1 MSKINTNSA
10 VVLAQGR
17 EHPILR
23 HHHWIFSGGIQS
35 APMYEPGEI
44 LPVHTSRGELIGH
57 AYFNPYSD
65 IAGRMVSFGD
75 ADPMS
80 TLREQ
85 VSNAVNLR
93 QSLFDLTQTNSYRL
107 INGEGDGLPGLVV
120 DRYADALVLQSS
132 TTGMDMLKAQIVEWL
147 LTELPEIKCVYER
160 SDISSRTKEKLS
172 PVRDYL
178 YGQAVQEVEVL
189 ENGLKFIVDIVEGHK
204 TGYYL
209 DQREMRNLVG
219 QLSNGKRVLNCFS
232 YTGGFSMY
240 AARGGALGT
249 NSVDISAP
257 ALEVAKRNFELNEL
271 TGDNQ
276 FTSADVFKFLREEQ
290 LGYDIIILDP
300 PAFAKKRSDVEAAIR
315 GYRDINRIALTKIPA
330 GSILI
335 TCSCSYH
342 VDQEM
347 FERVVQQ
354 AANEARRSVK
364 IIHKHRM
371 AMDHVLSVHHKEA
384 DYLKSLVLWVD

>member
-1 MSKINTNSA
+1 MSKINSNNA
-10 VVLAQGR
+10 VILSQGR
-17 EHPILR
+17 EQPILR
-23 HHHWIFSGGIQS
+23 RHHWIFSGGIQS
-35 APMYEPGEI
+35 APLYESGEI
-44 LPVHTSRGELIGH
+44 LPVHTSRGELLGH

-75 ADPMS
+75 VDPMS
-80 TLREQ
+80 HLREQ

-93 QSLFDLTQTNSYRL
+93 QFLFDSTQTNSYRL

-120 DRYADALVLQSS
+120 DRYAEALVLQSS
-132 TTGMDMLKAQIVEWL
+132 TTGMDRLKSQIVKWL

-160 SDISSRTKEKLS
+160 SDISSRSKEKLP
-172 PVRDYL
+172 PVNEYL
-178 YGQAVQEVEVL
+178 YGQSMQEVEIM

-209 DQREMRNLVG
+209 DQREMRDLVG

-240 AARGGALGT
+240 AARGGALAT
-249 NSVDISAP
+249 NSVDISAQ
-257 ALEVAKRNFELNEL
+257 ALDVAKRNFELNNL
-271 TGDNQ
+271 GGDNQ
-276 FTSADVFKFLREEQ
+276 FTPADVFKFLREEQ
-290 LGYDIIILDP
+290 LGYDLVILDP
-300 PAFAKKRSDVEAAIR
+300 PAFAKKRSDIEAATR
-315 GYRDINRIALTKIPA
+315 GYRDINRIALSKMPA

-342 VDQEM
+342 VDQEL
-347 FERVVQQ
+347 FERIVQQ
-354 AANEARRSVK
+354 AANDAKRSVK